1 MEKYDELIRTAQL
14 LKTVPV
20 NGDYWAIM
28 QACFNS
34 VVNVA
39 NAIAKENG
47 MVQENGK
54 EEKC

>member
-14 LKTVPV
+14 LKIVPV